1 MRSLTMEHRCSER
14 VDTDVRVLIYKA
26 GAPQAIGRIKNGRK
40 YRFFVETDFGD
51 INIFQGLYAEML
63 LSQGS
68 NQTTKYKYATR
79 VIRKMNNGLGLELEM
94 VTRDAGIMLTKASR
108 SSRASQETQKLYG
121 YTISDS
127 CSTPIPK
134 IAQVK

>member
-1 MRSLTMEHRCSER
+1 MEHRCSER

-26 GAPQAIGRIKNGRK
+26 GAPQAIGRIKNGSK
-40 YRFFVETDFGD
+40 YGFFVETDFDD
-51 INIFQGLYAEML
+51 INIFQGLDVEML

-94 VTRDAGIMLTKASR
+94 VTRDAGIMLNKALR
-108 SSRASQETQKLYG
+108 SSRASQENQKLYG
-121 YTISDS
+121 YTKSDS
-127 CSTPIPK
+127 SSTPITK